1 MTEPR
6 RIELNLLGQTLVIRS
21 EASPEYLRTLAKF
34 LEERV
39 TSLKLSGIK
48 DPMTSLALAALDISD
63 ELFRAR
69 DDKTRDEGDVGARIG
84 ALVTLLEKV
93 TPREPG
99 TDRSPQTS

>member
-1 MTEPR
+1 MTEPQ

-99 TDRSPQTS
+99 ADRSSQTS

>member
-6 RIELNLLGQTLVIRS
+6 RIELNLLGQTLTIRS
-21 EASPEYLRTLAKF
+21 EAPPEYLRTLAKY

-39 TSLKLSGIK
+39 TALKRSGVK
-48 DPMTSLALAALDISD
+48 DPMTALALAALDITD

-69 DDKTRDEGDVGARIG
+69 DDKTREEGDVGARLG

-93 TPREPG
+93 APREPSA
-99 TDRSPQTS
+99 DR

>member
-34 LEERV
+34 LEDRV
-39 TSLKLSGIK
+39 TGLRLSGIK
-48 DPMTSLALAALDISD
+48 DPLTSLALAALDITD

-69 DDKTRDEGDVGARIG
+69 DDKTRDEGDGGARIG

-99 TDRSPQTS
+99 TGR

>member
-21 EASPEYLRTLAKF
+21 EAAPEYLRTLAKF

-39 TSLKLSGIK
+39 TALRLSGIK
-48 DPMTSLALAALDISD
+48 DPLTSLALAALDITD

-93 TPREPG
+93 TPCEPG
-99 TDRSPQTS
+99 AGH

>member
-1 MTEPR
+1 VD
-6 RIELNLLGQTLVIRS
+6 IELLGQKYPIRS
-21 EASPEYLRTLAKF
+21 EAAPEYVRRLATF
-34 LEERV
+34 VDQRAREIRGDAPGQDPVRV
-39 TSLKLSGIK
+39 
-48 DPMTSLALAALDISD
+48 LALTALDITD

-99 TDRSPQTS
+99 AGR

>member
-1 MTEPR
+1 MTELR
-6 RIELNLLGQTLVIRS
+6 RIELNLLGQALVIRS
-21 EASPEYLRTLAKF
+21 EATPEYLRTLAKF

-39 TSLKLSGIK
+39 TALRLSGIK
-48 DPMTSLALAALDISD
+48 DPLTSLALAALDITD

-99 TDRSPQTS
+99 AGR

>member
-39 TSLKLSGIK
+39 TALKLSGIK
-48 DPMTSLALAALDISD
+48 DPMTAVALAALDIAD

-69 DDKTRDEGDVGARIG
+69 DDKTRD
-84 ALVTLLEKV
+84 
-93 TPREPG
+93 
-99 TDRSPQTS
+99 

>member
-34 LEERV
+34 LEDRV
-39 TSLKLSGIK
+39 TALRLSGIK
-48 DPMTSLALAALDISD
+48 DPLTSLALAALDITD

-84 ALVTLLEKV
+84 ALVVLLEKV

-99 TDRSPQTS
+99 AGR

>member
-6 RIELNLLGQTLVIRS
+6 RIELNLLGQTLTIRS
-21 EASPEYLRTLAKF
+21 EAAPDYLRTLAKY

-39 TSLKLSGIK
+39 TALKLSGVK
-48 DPMTSLALAALDISD
+48 DPLTALALAALDITD

-93 TPREPG
+93 TPREAGPG
-99 TDRSPQTS
+99 R

>member
-1 MTEPR
+1 MTEPQ

-34 LEERV
+34 LEDRV

-48 DPMTSLALAALDISD
+48 DPMTSLALAALDIAD

-69 DDKTRDEGDVGARIG
+69 DDKTRDEGDMGARIG

-93 TPREPG
+93 TPREAG
-99 TDRSPQTS
+99 AGG

>member
-1 MTEPR
+1 MTEPQ

-34 LEERV
+34 LEDRV
-39 TSLKLSGIK
+39 TSLRLSGIK
-48 DPMTSLALAALDISD
+48 DPMTSLALAALDIAD

-93 TPREPG
+93 TPRESG
-99 TDRSPQTS
+99 AGG

>member
-1 MTEPR
+1 MSEPR
-6 RIELNLLGQTLVIRS
+6 RIELNLLGQTLTIRS
-21 EASPEYLRTLAKF
+21 EASPEYLRALAKY

-39 TSLKLSGIK
+39 TSLKRSGVK
-48 DPMTSLALAALDISD
+48 DPMTALALASLDITD

-93 TPREPG
+93 APREPE
-99 TDRSPQTS
+99 R